1 MDTIGNILVN
11 KKGPLLSISRRES
24 SLQAATVMSGHKVG
38 SLLVMDGRAIVG
50 IITERDLL
58 ERVVARA
65 RDPKSTSV
73 DDVTTT
79 EVFCCRPETTLE
91 EARTVMK
98 NRRIRHL
105 PVVDDGGRL
114 HGLVSIGDLNA
125 HHAHSQEL
133 TIQVMNEMMF
143 ARCVSTVLKLA

>member
-1 MDTIGNILVN
+1 MVTIGDILVN
-11 KKGPLLSISRRES
+11 KTGPLLSISPRES

-38 SLLVMDGRAIVG
+38 SLLVMDGQAIVG

-65 RDPKSTSV
+65 CDPKSTSV
-73 DDVTTT
+73 EDIMTT
-79 EVFCCRPETTLE
+79 EVFCCRPETTLD

-105 PVVDDGGRL
+105 PVVDDGGRCL
-114 HGLVSIGDLNA
+114 ASSRSA
-125 HHAHSQEL
+125 TSMR
-133 TIQVMNEMMF
+133 TTPT
-143 ARCVSTVLKLA
+143 ARS